1 MQRFTIAGAPLLIFP
16 VQISLFLLL
25 KNFSNFLF
33 FCVYFFEFDGSLLFG
48 GFFLFCPIPDAH
60 LLAFFS
66 CTDFFIFAAEKFL
79 YFFIFVFTFLNL
91 MTLYYLEGFFF
102 SVGHPRHISPKK
114 KQIHRESDGLN
125 RSGDSSVAKAFKAH
139 SEQGI
144 IFNLFSAFIGLQ
156 FYRTTK

>member
-1 MQRFTIAGAPLLIFP
+1 MTLYYLEVFFFSVGCLMHISSLFFP
-16 VQISLFLLL
+16 VRISLFLLL
-25 KNFSNFLF
+25 KNFYIFLF
-33 FCVYFFEFDGSLLFG
+33 
-48 GFFLFCPIPDAH
+48 
-60 LLAFFS
+60 
-66 CTDFFIFAAEKFL
+66 
-79 YFFIFVFTFLNL
+79 FVFTFLSL
-91 MTLYYLEGFFF
+91 MTLYYWEGFFF

-156 FYRTTK
+156 FYRITIYRTTK

>member
-1 MQRFTIAGAPLLIFP
+1 MRFSRLDCLSAKAGGTVNGGAFMQRFTIAGAPLLIFP

-48 GFFLFCPIPDAH
+48 GFFLLCRMPYAH

-91 MTLYYLEGFFF
+91 MTLYYLEVFFF
-102 SVGHPRHISPKK
+102 SARYLMHISSLFFPV
-114 KQIHRESDGLN
+114 QIS
-125 RSGDSSVAKAFKAH
+125 
-139 SEQGI
+139 
-144 IFNLFSAFIGLQ
+144 LFLLLKNFLY
-156 FYRTTK
+156 FLRLLF

>member
-1 MQRFTIAGAPLLIFP
+1 MIACQQRRAGLSTAAHLCSDLLLRGLPFLIFP

-25 KNFSNFLF
+25 KNFYIFLF
-33 FCVYFFEFDGSLLFG
+33 
-48 GFFLFCPIPDAH
+48 
-60 LLAFFS
+60 
-66 CTDFFIFAAEKFL
+66 
-79 YFFIFVFTFLNL
+79 FVFTFLNL